1 MYRNTTA
8 APWRPVTM
16 RPLLRTNVGT
26 AASVASLPD
35 AHVFV
40 RRIRYTPLD
49 SAGVAIQSALSCT
62 SMAACFGNMATNAAG
77 MMQLSSS
84 GMVPAGRRKL
94 MQLGPSL
101 TLNGS
106 ALDAP
111 MAAPVMTNY
120 LLELSKVTNATQY
133 IVAAVLPG
141 VLPSQVM
148 VTITGHTISGTAYIT
163 GFPFSAW
170 TPSAQAI
177 FVSGIANDVAPSP
190 DLVYVTNAADAS
202 LPISWQSGLT
212 GPGSPM
218 PQNARGVL
226 VSYTVDGY
234 MCDPTV
240 ITPCTD
246 AGYSVA
252 SHDAG
257 VLDAIGPT
265 SQVILAL
272 AGALTGYTP
281 VITDVSL
288 GSAGS
293 PDSPQI
299 SAVVGVGINI
309 FSSANGTV
317 AAGTDSSTSVG
328 VLEAMFD
335 SALNSGIISAALT
348 AANIGSATTPTN
360 VQTMRATRAADSQGG
375 CPMWV
380 PPVDPFFSC
389 PNVLKNEETYKAV
402 MIAFVVA
409 FGMLACFFAG
419 VLFTSMH
426 NRSRGAQAAP
436 NGAVD
441 AAKDADSGYTRQ
453 AAMQMEAKR
462 ATDAI

>member
-1 MYRNTTA
+1 MYRNSTA

-26 AASVASLPD
+26 AASVSSLPD

-49 SAGVAIQSALSCT
+49 DAGTVIQNALSCT

-234 MCDPTV
+234 LCDPTV

-246 AGYSVA
+246 AGYSSA
-252 SHDAG
+252 SNDAT
-257 VLDAIGPT
+257 VLNAIGPS

-281 VITDVSL
+281 VITDVSN
-288 GSAGS
+288 GPPSS
-293 PDSPQI
+293 PDSPEI

-309 FSSANGTV
+309 FSSDNGTN
-317 AAGTDSSTSVG
+317 SSTSVA

-419 VLFTSMH
+419 VRFMSSIGNRTS
-426 NRSRGAQAAP
+426 SRVAFNAESNTSPDG
-436 NGAVD
+436 
-441 AAKDADSGYTRQ
+441 SGLAY
-453 AAMQMEAKR
+453 KP
-462 ATDAI
+462 